1 MILLDFS
8 NIIVGSIMVSSRVPD
23 EERFSEDF
31 IRHLVLNS
39 VRSYRKKYVD
49 KYGEMVICTDYLS
62 SWRKVAFPF
71 YKAHRKKQR
80 EKQDKEQGMDWSALF
95 ETISQITGELKDYF
109 PYKVI
114 QVPHAEGDDVIAVLA
129 KYANN
134 TLKEPSLIVSSDKDF
149 NQLYKYKNIRQYS
162 PMRGKMLKGIDAEAY
177 LKEHIIRGDK
187 GDGIPNI
194 LSADD
199 CIIDGVRQ
207 KPISKKKVSN
217 WLQQEPQDFCNNGM
231 MDGWNRNQKI
241 IDFEFIPEPISLD
254 ILEQYKSQTPDVR
267 PNRSGLL
274 NYFVKHRLKMLIEH
288 IGDF

>member
-8 NIIVGSIMVSSRVPD
+8 NIIVGSIMVASRVPD

-39 VRSYRKKYVD
+39 VRSYRKKYRD
-49 KYGEMVICTDYLS
+49 KYGEMVVCTDYLS

-71 YKAHRKKQR
+71 YKAHRKVQR
-80 EKQDKEQGMDWSALF
+80 DKQDKEKGMDWSALF
-95 ETISQITGELKDYF
+95 DTIARITDELKTHF

-114 QVPHAEGDDVIAVLA
+114 QVPHAEGDDVIAILA
-129 KYANN
+129 KHS
-134 TLKEPSLIVSSDKDF
+134 KEPCLIVSSDKDF
-149 NQLYKYKNIRQYS
+149 NQLYKYKTIRQYS
-162 PMRGKMLKGIDAEAY
+162 PIRGKMLKGIDADAY

-199 CIIDGVRQ
+199 CIVSGERQ
-207 KPISKKKVSN
+207 KPITKKKVAV
-217 WLQQEPQDFCNNGM
+217 WFKLKREEFEIGM
-231 MDGWNRNQKI
+231 MHGWDRNQEL
-241 IDFEFIPEPISLD
+241 IDFEYIPPSIVHEV
-254 ILEQYKSQTPDVR
+254 LEQYNGQTP

-274 NYFVKHRLKMLIEH
+274 NYFVKHKLKMLIEH

>member
-8 NIIVGSIMVSSRVPD
+8 NIIVGSIMVASKVPD

-39 VRSYRKKYVD
+39 VRSYRKKYGD

-62 SWRKVAFPF
+62 SWRKVVFPF

-95 ETISQITGELKDYF
+95 ETIARVTDELKVNF

-129 KYANN
+129 KHANN
-134 TLKEPSLIVSSDKDF
+134 DLNELSLIVSSDKDF
-149 NQLYKYKNIRQYS
+149 NQLYKYKKIRQYS

-194 LSADD
+194 LSADN
-199 CIIDGVRQ
+199 CIAEGNRQ
-207 KPISKKKVSN
+207 KPITKKKVAK
-217 WLQQEPQDFCNNGM
+217 WLPLDREDWIDNGM
-231 MDGWNRNQKI
+231 VHGWDRNQEL
-241 IDFEFIPEPISLD
+241 IDFEFIPPPMVLEIM
-254 ILEQYKSQTPDVR
+254 EQYNGQTP

>member
-8 NIIVGSIMVSSRVPD
+8 NIIVGSIMVASRVPD

-39 VRSYRKKYVD
+39 VRSYRKKYSD

-71 YKAHRKKQR
+71 YKAHRKVQRDKQA
-80 EKQDKEQGMDWSALF
+80 KEGMDWSALF
-95 ETISQITGELKDYF
+95 ETIARITDELKTHF

-129 KYANN
+129 KHA
-134 TLKEPSLIVSSDKDF
+134 KEPCLIVSSDKDF
-149 NQLYKYKNIRQYS
+149 NQLYKYKTIRQYS
-162 PMRGKMLKGIDAEAY
+162 PIRGKMLKGIDADAY

-199 CIIDGVRQ
+199 CIVSGERQ
-207 KPISKKKVSN
+207 KPITKKKIAV
-217 WLQQEPQDFCNNGM
+217 WLKKEREEYEIGM
-231 MDGWNRNQKI
+231 IHGWDRNQEL
-241 IDFEFIPEPISLD
+241 IDFEYIPPTISYEV
-254 ILEQYKSQTPDVR
+254 LEQYNGQTP

-274 NYFVKHRLKMLIEH
+274 NYFVKHRLKMLIEY

>member
-8 NIIVGSIMVSSRVPD
+8 NIIVGSIMVASRVPD

-39 VRSYRKKYVD
+39 IRSYRKKYHE

-62 SWRKVAFPF
+62 SWRKDAFPY
-71 YKAHRKKQR
+71 YKAHRKVQR
-80 EKQDKEQGMDWSALF
+80 EKQQKEGVDWKSLF
-95 ETISQITGELKDYF
+95 DIIAKITEELEEYF
-109 PYKVI
+109 PYKVVQI
-114 QVPHAEGDDVIAVLA
+114 PHAEGDDVIAVLA
-129 KYANN
+129 KHA
-134 TLKEPSLIVSSDKDF
+134 KEPCLIVSSDKDF
-149 NQLYKYKNIRQYS
+149 NQLYKYKTVRQFS
-162 PMRGKMLKGIDAEAY
+162 PMKHQMLKGIDPVRY

-194 LSADD
+194 LSAGN
-199 CIIDGVRQ
+199 CIVEGERQ
-207 KPISKKKVSN
+207 KPITKKKVEEWIKNES
-217 WLQQEPQDFCNNGM
+217 WPEHH
-231 MDGWNRNQKI
+231 WKRNQEL
-241 IDFEFIPEPISLD
+241 IDFDYIPPLLAHAIERNYALQKP
-254 ILEQYKSQTPDVR
+254 

>member
-8 NIIVGSIMVSSRVPD
+8 NIIIGSIMVASKVPD

-39 VRSYRKKYVD
+39 IRSYRTKHKA
-49 KYGEMVICTDYLS
+49 KYGEMVICTDHLS
-62 SWRKVAFPF
+62 SWRKIAFPY
-71 YKAHRKKQR
+71 YKAHRKVQR
-80 EKQDKEQGMDWSALF
+80 EKQNKEQGMDWSALF
-95 ETISQITGELKDYF
+95 DTISRIVGELKTHF

-129 KYANN
+129 KHANDC
-134 TLKEPSLIVSSDKDF
+134 LKEPSLIISSDKDF
-149 NQLYKYKNIRQYS
+149 NQLYKYKKIRQYS
-162 PMRGKMLKGIDAEAY
+162 PMRGKMLKGINAATY

-199 CIIDGVRQ
+199 CIVEGVRQ
-207 KPISKKKVSN
+207 KPISKKKVAV
-217 WLQQEPQDFCNNGM
+217 WLQQEREDFCDNGM
-231 MDGWNRNQKI
+231 VHGWDRNQEL
-241 IDFEFIPEPISLD
+241 IDFEFIPPPMTLD
-254 ILEQYKSQTPDVR
+254 ILEQYNTQTVPS
-267 PNRSGLL
+267 RSGLL
-274 NYFVKHRLKMLIEH
+274 NYFVKHRLKMLIET

>member
-8 NIIVGSIMVSSRVPD
+8 NIIIGSIMVASKVPD
-23 EERFSEDF
+23 EQRFSEEF

-39 VRSYRKKYVD
+39 VRSYRTKHKD
-49 KYGEMVICTDYLS
+49 KYGEMVICTDCLS
-62 SWRKVAFPF
+62 SWRKVAFPQ
-71 YKAHRKKQR
+71 YKAHRKVQR
-80 EKQDKEQGMDWSALF
+80 DKQDKEKGTDWSALF
-95 ETISQITGELKDYF
+95 DTITRITGELKTHF

-134 TLKEPSLIVSSDKDF
+134 TLKEPTLIVSSDKDF
-149 NQLYKYKNIRQYS
+149 NQLYKYKRIRQYS

-199 CIIDGVRQ
+199 CIVSGVRQ
-207 KPISKKKVSN
+207 RPISKKKVIN
-217 WLQQEPQDFCNNGM
+217 WLQQEPEDFCKNGM
-231 MDGWNRNQKI
+231 MDGWNRNQEV
-241 IDFEFIPEPISLD
+241 IDFEYIPPPITLD
-254 ILEQYKSQTPDVR
+254 ILEQYKTQVT

>member
-8 NIIVGSIMVSSRVPD
+8 NIIVGSIMVASRVPD

-39 VRSYRKKYVD
+39 VRSYRKKYRD

-62 SWRKVAFPF
+62 SWRKVAFPL
-71 YKAHRKKQR
+71 YKAHRKVQR
-80 EKQDKEQGMDWSALF
+80 DKQDKEKGMDWSALF
-95 ETISQITGELKDYF
+95 DTISRITGELKTYF
-109 PYKVI
+109 PYRVI

-134 TLKEPSLIVSSDKDF
+134 TLKEQSLIVSSDKDF
-149 NQLYKYKNIRQYS
+149 NQLYKYKKIRQYS

-199 CIIDGVRQ
+199 CIVSGIRQ
-207 KPISKKKVSN
+207 RPISKKKVDT
-217 WLQQEPQDFCNNGM
+217 WLRQEPEDFCKNGM
-231 MDGWNRNQKI
+231 MNGWNRNQEV
-241 IDFEFIPEPISLD
+241 IDFEFIPPPMVLEIM
-254 ILEQYKSQTPDVR
+254 EQYNGQTP

-274 NYFVKHRLKMLIEH
+274 NYFVKNRLKMLIEH